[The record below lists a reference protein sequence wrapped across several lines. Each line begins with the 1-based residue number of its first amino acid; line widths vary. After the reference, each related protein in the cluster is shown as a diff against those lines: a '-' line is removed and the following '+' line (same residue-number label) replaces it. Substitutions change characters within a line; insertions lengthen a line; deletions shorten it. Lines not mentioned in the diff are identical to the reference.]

1 MTGRE
6 KRPFAAILF
15 GTTHDALAAED
26 TLKAAGFDVVPI
38 PAPPSSEF
46 LCGIAMRIVPDEV
59 DRARSVL
66 DGSGIEVRSVV
77 EIEDV

>member
-1 MTGRE
+1 MTTRE

-15 GTTHDALAAED
+15 GTTHDSLEAED
-26 TLKAAGFDVVPI
+26 ALKAANLDVVPI
-38 PAPPSSEF
+38 PTPPSPES
-46 LCGIAMRIVPDEV
+46 LCGIAMRVLPEEL

-66 DGSGIEVRSVV
+66 DESGIIVRSVV

>member
-1 MTGRE
+1 MTARE
-6 KRPFAAILF
+6 KRAFAAILF

-26 TLKAAGFDVVPI
+26 ALKAAAIDVVPI

-46 LCGIAMRIVPDEV
+46 LCGLAMRVVPD
-59 DRARSVL
+59 DLDCARSVL
-66 DGSGIEVRSVV
+66 HESGIEVRSIA